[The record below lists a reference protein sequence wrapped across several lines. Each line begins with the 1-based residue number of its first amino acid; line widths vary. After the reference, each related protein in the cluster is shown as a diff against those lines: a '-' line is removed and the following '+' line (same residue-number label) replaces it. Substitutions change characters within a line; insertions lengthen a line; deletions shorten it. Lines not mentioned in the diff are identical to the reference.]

1 MKLVNPCRTIRTIIF
16 MMLVLACVFPAQ
28 IPAAEQSDESANI
41 IGDEELSDRTSS
53 SPPAE
58 SRGLPRLK
66 YRLLLEEHEFLA
78 GVKFEGAVY
87 PVRVQKIPASLRKI
101 SGRRA
106 MLALART
113 RHAKY
118 SLYIIVPPEIQP
130 HVRSLV
136 KSKGKLSFIYTPTGV
151 YGGLPVVK
159 LLEDFGAPPAQEASF
174 KTGIARFFP
183 VEKGSR
189 WKINVGENVRI
200 LEYEILETGK
210 GYAKGVKREIVPPNT
225 ESTRTSNITISYDNK
240 KISLT
245 EEGTDALGS
254 PYKII
259 EAVLQM
265 PLEIGSKWSVPGG
278 SAEQAKE
285 IVAVHDTVSVGQKE
299 YKDVI
304 VTREEST
311 VAGGGSSYFG
321 VTYNF
326 YAADVGFIGCK
337 IHFADSRENIK
348 PYGEIEEWFLQRSE

>member
-1 MKLVNPCRTIRTIIF
+1 MKLVNPRRTIRTIIF
-16 MMLVLACVFPAQ
+16 MMLVLSCVFPARL
-28 IPAAEQSDESANI
+28 PAAERSDANGNI
-41 IGDEELSDRTSS
+41 IGDEKLSDRTSS

-58 SRGLPRLK
+58 SRGLQRLK
-66 YRLLLEEHEFLA
+66 YQLLLEEHEFLA

-101 SGRRA
+101 SGKRA
-106 MLALART
+106 MIALAKT
-113 RHAKY
+113 GHAKH
-118 SLYIIVPPEIQP
+118 SLYIIISPENQP
-130 HVRSLV
+130 HVRALV
-136 KSKGKLSFIYTPTGV
+136 KSKGKLSFIYTPMGV

-159 LLEDFGAPPAQEASF
+159 LLEDLGAPPAQEASF

-200 LEYEILETGK
+200 LEYEILETGR

-225 ESTRTSNITISYDNK
+225 ESTRTSSITISYDNK
-240 KISLT
+240 SIVMK

-254 PYKII
+254 PYTIT
-259 EAVLQM
+259 ETVLQM
-265 PLEIGSKWSVPGG
+265 PLEIGAKWSIQGG
-278 SAEQAKE
+278 SAEQTKE
-285 IVAVHDTVSVGQKE
+285 IIAVHDTVSVGQRE
-299 YKDVI
+299 YKKVI

-311 VAGGGSSYFG
+311 VAGGESSYSG